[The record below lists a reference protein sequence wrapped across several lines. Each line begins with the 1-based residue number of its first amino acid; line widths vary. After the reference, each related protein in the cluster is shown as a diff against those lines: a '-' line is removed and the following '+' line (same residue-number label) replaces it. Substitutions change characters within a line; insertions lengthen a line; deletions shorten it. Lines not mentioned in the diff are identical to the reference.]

1 MLNKKYLSLIAG
13 VAGFSVMLTANV
25 AFALKP
31 LYPVYHKG
39 DKLYPVKKTAKSI
52 PVVTKNTVT
61 TKNKKKVNP
70 VLMPAKNVAIVPPV
84 PGKKIGFSNLIIK
97 PVVIHIRHGE
107 TRVVKLSLTQINRIV
122 VNSYI
127 QNVKTTKTANISVL
141 LQGKN
146 AYVQWTPLLEKQGNI
161 RRVKYIKQISSI
173 IFNTKKGI
181 FTLVVVPA
189 RIPGQTVYIKQ
200 KYSSSKYVSDKGF
213 YRIDKR
219 GATHYFAS
227 VYKNVYNGLTPK
239 GFTLKKETVNYK
251 TRYPQIKVMLIKKYI
266 GGFLTVYEFYV
277 YNKADK
283 TISLSNKEFINLIN
297 RPISISLSNEH
308 IFKNTFTRLFIIT
321 KGANRGE

>member
-39 DKLYPVKKTAKSI
+39 DKLYPVKKTAKPINKVKTTAGS
-52 PVVTKNTVT
+52 PVV
-61 TKNKKKVNP
+61 
-70 VLMPAKNVAIVPPV
+70 MPAKNVAVVPPV

-97 PVVIHIRHGE
+97 PIVIHIRHGE

-189 RIPGQTVYIKQ
+189 RIPGQTVYVK
-200 KYSSSKYVSDKGF
+200 
-213 YRIDKR
+213 
-219 GATHYFAS
+219 
-227 VYKNVYNGLTPK
+227 L
-239 GFTLKKETVNYK
+239 
-251 TRYPQIKVMLIKKYI
+251 
-266 GGFLTVYEFYV
+266 
-277 YNKADK
+277 
-283 TISLSNKEFINLIN
+283 
-297 RPISISLSNEH
+297 
-308 IFKNTFTRLFIIT
+308 
-321 KGANRGE
+321 